1 MISNFHID
9 WIFQQRISIF
19 GYLVQHVYL
28 SVAPVLAGLLLA
40 IPSAWLLSDRPRSKQ
55 ILLKTFSL
63 LYTIPSLALF
73 IIVPSVIGTKIL
85 DPLNVYVALSIYS
98 FALLV
103 RIVSDGLE
111 AIPKDVT
118 DAALAIGY
126 KPLQKLFA
134 IDLPMCVPVI
144 GAGMR
149 VATAASVSVVSV
161 ASLVGI
167 AQLGTLFTQGF
178 QLGFLT
184 PVLVGIALSVTLAVF
199 LDALI
204 LRAMRSMSR
213 WIPVKNH
220 V

>member
-1 MISNFHID
+1 MDSILRID
-9 WIFQQRISIF
+9 WIVQQGDSILGF
-19 GYLVQHVYL
+19 LFRHACL
-28 SVAPVLAGLLLA
+28 SVVPVIAGLLVAL
-40 IPSAWLLSDRPRSKQ
+40 PCAWLLSHIPRVK
-55 ILLKTFSL
+55 LLFLNAFSL

-73 IIVPSVIGTKIL
+73 IIVPGVLRTKIL

-103 RIVSDGLE
+103 RIVSDGLDS
-111 AIPKDVT
+111 IPPDVN

-134 IDLPMCVPVI
+134 VDLPVCVPVI

-167 AQLGTLFTQGF
+167 PQLGTLFTQGF
-178 QLGFLT
+178 QLGFMT
-184 PVLVGIALSVTLAVF
+184 PIIVGIVLSVILAVI

-204 LRAMRSMSR
+204 VATTRALSR
-213 WIPVKNH
+213 WRPEKGH

>member
-1 MISNFHID
+1 MISNLHID

-19 GYLVQHVYL
+19 GYLVQHAYL
-28 SVAPVLAGLLLA
+28 SIAPVLAGLLLA

-204 LRAMRSMSR
+204 LCAMRSMSR